1 MEAVVA
7 VLEMLSKLAT
17 DPTIFRYKVV
27 KYTTWLLVSLLC
39 LAAILSLYY

>member
-7 VLEMLSKLAT
+7 LLEILSKFAT

-27 KYTTWLLVSLLC
+27 KYTTWALISLLA
-39 LAAILSLYY
+39 LGAILGLYY

>member
-7 VLEMLSKLAT
+7 LLEILSKFAT

-27 KYTTWLLVSLLC
+27 KYTLCVLVSLLA
-39 LAAILSLYY
+39 LVAILGLYY

>member
-7 VLEMLSKLAT
+7 LLEILSKFAT

-27 KYTTWLLVSLLC
+27 KYTLWVLVSLLA
-39 LAAILSLYY
+39 LGAILGLCY